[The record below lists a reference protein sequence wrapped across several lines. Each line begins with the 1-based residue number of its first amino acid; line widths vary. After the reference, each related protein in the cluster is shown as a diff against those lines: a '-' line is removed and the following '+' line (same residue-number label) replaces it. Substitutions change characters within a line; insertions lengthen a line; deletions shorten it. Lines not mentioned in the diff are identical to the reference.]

1 LTIEW
6 CKTRKIL
13 DLEAFFRGRSERSSV
28 RGRKEKQQKILDLY
42 LDIYL
47 DIFSRK
53 GSIYPNLENMYSMK
67 WKKYTGYLDTEW
79 RIDDK
84 KN

>member
-1 LTIEW
+1 M
-6 CKTRKIL
+6 
-13 DLEAFFRGRSERSSV
+13 EAFLRGTSERSSV
-28 RGRKEKQQKILDLY
+28 RGREEKHQKILDLY

-47 DIFSRK
+47 DIFSKK
-53 GSIYPNLENMYSMK
+53 GSIYPNLENMYSK
-67 WKKYTGYLDTEW
+67 NRKKYTEYLDTEW